1 MFYFF
6 LSELKTTPL
15 KSMDKERT
23 EKYTHLYIGSP
34 AEERT
39 HKGRCLRV
47 AFLNVEYIYVPGRID
62 RRRLA
67 RD

>member
-1 MFYFF
+1 
-6 LSELKTTPL
+6 
-15 KSMDKERT
+15 MDKERT